1 MAFIA
6 MVVQA
11 EALAASGLGYER
23 TVHTL
28 NVDTGRVPGAHVWQ
42 QQQNTESSSPLTCL
56 NNYTAFT
63 EARVLANAFQIV
75 NCEGR
80 FLSQNTT
87 KCQDP
92 SPLQ

>member
-1 MAFIA
+1 MALIA

-11 EALAASGLGYER
+11 LAASVER
-23 TVHTL
+23 TGHML
-28 NVDTGRVPGAHVWQ
+28 NVETGRVPGAHVWQ